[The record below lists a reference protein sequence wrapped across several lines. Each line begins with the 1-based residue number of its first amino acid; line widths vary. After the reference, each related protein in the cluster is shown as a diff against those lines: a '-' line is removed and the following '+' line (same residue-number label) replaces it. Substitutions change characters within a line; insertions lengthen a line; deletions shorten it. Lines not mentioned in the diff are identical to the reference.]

1 MLTKSS
7 LWATATPTAAKLPIS
22 DEDGKLAVGWVRYN
36 YAPTVTV
43 AADTL
48 LDDTHA
54 IVLVSAAA
62 TISLPTA
69 VGIAG
74 RLYNV
79 VRTGTGAVT
88 IQPDGVETISGD
100 TPLVLTSQWDSVVFV
115 SDGTN
120 WVLRDTALGSGAG
133 AGISTATVALDFGD
147 EGTVALGEVTHD
159 SISAMSVITATIVG
173 ENAEEAVILGMTA
186 GIIAQSAGTC
196 TVIGGCANGA
206 SGTFNVN
213 LHIA

>member
-22 DEDGKLAVGWVRYN
+22 DGDGKLAVGWVRYN
-36 YAPTVTV
+36 YAPNVTV
-43 AADTL
+43 AVDTL

-54 IVLVSAAA
+54 RVFVSAAA

-69 VGIAG
+69 VGVAG

-79 VRTGTGAVT
+79 MRTGTGLVT
-88 IQPDGVETISGD
+88 IQPGGAETISGD

-120 WVLRDTALGSGAG
+120 WVLLSREATPSSFLLMGA
-133 AGISTATVALDFGD
+133 
-147 EGTVALGEVTHD
+147 
-159 SISAMSVITATIVG
+159 
-173 ENAEEAVILGMTA
+173 
-186 GIIAQSAGTC
+186 
-196 TVIGGCANGA
+196 
-206 SGTFNVN
+206 
-213 LHIA
+213 

>member
-22 DEDGKLAVGWVRYN
+22 DGDGKLAVGWVRYN

-43 AADTL
+43 AVDTL

-79 VRTGTGAVT
+79 VRTGAGLVT
-88 IQPDGVETISGD
+88 IQLDGAETISGD
-100 TPLVLTSQWDSVVFV
+100 TPLVLTSQWDSVVFA

-120 WVLRDTALGSGAG
+120 WLKLSEETGLSGSTSFSSSFMLMGA
-133 AGISTATVALDFGD
+133 
-147 EGTVALGEVTHD
+147 
-159 SISAMSVITATIVG
+159 
-173 ENAEEAVILGMTA
+173 
-186 GIIAQSAGTC
+186 
-196 TVIGGCANGA
+196 
-206 SGTFNVN
+206 
-213 LHIA
+213 

>member
-22 DEDGKLAVGWVRYN
+22 DVDRKLAVGWVRYN
-36 YAPTVTV
+36 YAPNVTV
-43 AADTL
+43 SVDTL

-54 IVLVSAAA
+54 RVFVNAAA

-74 RLYNV
+74 REYNV

-88 IQPDGVETISGD
+88 IQPDGTETISGD
-100 TPLVLTSQWDSVVFV
+100 PYLVLTSQWDSVVFA

-120 WVLRDTALGSGAG
+120 WVRCS
-133 AGISTATVALDFGD
+133 
-147 EGTVALGEVTHD
+147 
-159 SISAMSVITATIVG
+159 
-173 ENAEEAVILGMTA
+173 
-186 GIIAQSAGTC
+186 
-196 TVIGGCANGA
+196 
-206 SGTFNVN
+206 
-213 LHIA
+213 

>member
-22 DEDGKLAVGWVRYN
+22 DGDGKLAVGWVRYN

-43 AADTL
+43 AVDTL

-69 VGIAG
+69 VGVAG

-79 VRTGTGAVT
+79 VRTGAGVVT
-88 IQPDGVETISGD
+88 IQPDGAETISGD
-100 TPLVLTSQWDSVVFV
+100 TPLVLTSQWDSVVFA

-120 WVLRDTALGSGAG
+120 WVRCS
-133 AGISTATVALDFGD
+133 
-147 EGTVALGEVTHD
+147 
-159 SISAMSVITATIVG
+159 
-173 ENAEEAVILGMTA
+173 
-186 GIIAQSAGTC
+186 
-196 TVIGGCANGA
+196 
-206 SGTFNVN
+206 
-213 LHIA
+213 

>member
-22 DEDGKLAVGWVRYN
+22 DGDGKLAVGWVRYN
-36 YAPTVTV
+36 YAPTVSV
-43 AADTL
+43 AVDTL

-69 VGIAG
+69 VSVAG

-79 VRTGTGAVT
+79 VRTGTGLVT

-100 TPLVLTSQWDSVVFV
+100 TPLVLTSQWDSAVFV

-120 WVLRDTALGSGAG
+120 WVLLRREATPSRFLLMGA
-133 AGISTATVALDFGD
+133 
-147 EGTVALGEVTHD
+147 
-159 SISAMSVITATIVG
+159 
-173 ENAEEAVILGMTA
+173 
-186 GIIAQSAGTC
+186 
-196 TVIGGCANGA
+196 
-206 SGTFNVN
+206 
-213 LHIA
+213 

>member
-22 DEDGKLAVGWVRYN
+22 DGDGKLAVGWVRYN
-36 YAPTVTV
+36 YAPTVSV

-69 VGIAG
+69 VGAAG

-79 VRTGTGAVT
+79 VRTGAGLVT

-120 WVLRDTALGSGAG
+120 WVLLSREATPSSFLLMGA
-133 AGISTATVALDFGD
+133 
-147 EGTVALGEVTHD
+147 
-159 SISAMSVITATIVG
+159 
-173 ENAEEAVILGMTA
+173 
-186 GIIAQSAGTC
+186 
-196 TVIGGCANGA
+196 
-206 SGTFNVN
+206 
-213 LHIA
+213 

>member
-22 DEDGKLAVGWVRYN
+22 DGDGKLAVGWVRYN

-43 AADTL
+43 AVDTL

-69 VGIAG
+69 VGATG

-79 VRTGTGAVT
+79 VRTGTGVVT
-88 IQPDGVETISGD
+88 IQPDGAETISGD

-115 SDGTN
+115 SDGAN
-120 WVLRDTALGSGAG
+120 WVLLRREATPSSFLLMGA
-133 AGISTATVALDFGD
+133 
-147 EGTVALGEVTHD
+147 
-159 SISAMSVITATIVG
+159 
-173 ENAEEAVILGMTA
+173 
-186 GIIAQSAGTC
+186 
-196 TVIGGCANGA
+196 
-206 SGTFNVN
+206 
-213 LHIA
+213 

>member
-22 DEDGKLAVGWVRYN
+22 DGDGKLAVGWVRYN

-43 AADTL
+43 AVDTL

-69 VGIAG
+69 VGATG

-79 VRTGTGAVT
+79 VRTGTGLVT
-88 IQPDGVETISGD
+88 IQPDGTETISGD

-120 WVLRDTALGSGAG
+120 WVK
-133 AGISTATVALDFGD
+133 
-147 EGTVALGEVTHD
+147 
-159 SISAMSVITATIVG
+159 
-173 ENAEEAVILGMTA
+173 LGMEKKSS
-186 GIIAQSAGTC
+186 IAFS
-196 TVIGGCANGA
+196 
-206 SGTFNVN
+206 SGFSSGFQ
-213 LHIA
+213 

>member
-22 DEDGKLAVGWVRYN
+22 DGDGKLAVGWVRYN

-69 VGIAG
+69 VSVVG

-79 VRTGTGAVT
+79 VRTGTGLVT

-100 TPLVLTSQWDSVVFV
+100 TPLVLTSQLDSVVFV

-120 WVLRDTALGSGAG
+120 WVLLSREATPSSFLLMGA
-133 AGISTATVALDFGD
+133 
-147 EGTVALGEVTHD
+147 
-159 SISAMSVITATIVG
+159 
-173 ENAEEAVILGMTA
+173 
-186 GIIAQSAGTC
+186 
-196 TVIGGCANGA
+196 
-206 SGTFNVN
+206 
-213 LHIA
+213 